1 MRPDLGCQVSKG
13 KSMLGGAKNAVLIDV
28 CENSVF
34 SPGSSAGAVNN
45 QMEAR
50 AQPNTDVPLRGVG
63 ATPKQPREHMQ
74 GWESSSVSSIPSALG
89 RGCQKL
95 VPCQGPEMVILS
107 LSSFPSTFSLSAL
120 SRHRATEQSS
130 CSSYPSY
137 CGGVSVSFSG
147 FRQC

>member
-50 AQPNTDVPLRGVG
+50 AQPNTDGTLRGVG
-63 ATPKQPREHMQ
+63 ATPKQPRGHMQ
-74 GWESSSVSSIPSALG
+74 GWESSSDSSIPSALG
-89 RGCQKL
+89 RGCQK
-95 VPCQGPEMVILS
+95 VVSHQGPEMVTLS
-107 LSSFPSTFSLSAL
+107 PFPSTFSLSAL